1 MPTIELIFKDLQ
13 RLVGQTLPTNIEDLN
28 EIFSFIKGE
37 VEYFEDDKIS
47 FEIKDGNRIDLWSVE
62 GIARA
67 LRGVLG
73 IEEGLKD
80 YRIEDA
86 SNFEVDVD
94 PALDSLRPFIG
105 CSIVKGVEL
114 DDDVIRGLIHLQD
127 KLDQTQ
133 GRRRRRTSIGL
144 YNYDLIEPP
153 LNYKAVKPESEISF
167 NPLEFT
173 EAMTLPE
180 ILKSH
185 PKGLEYG
192 HIVNGY
198 NLFPILMDSREK
210 ILSFIPIINSNDLG
224 KITNDVENVMVE
236 VTGTLHKSVLNT
248 LMMVTLSL
256 ADRGGSI
263 FSVKVNY
270 PHREKKSEITPIL
283 SKSRMII
290 RDTSIKNLLGI
301 ELEIRDVIKLLEKAR
316 FDAFEKDKK
325 QIEVTIPFYRTD
337 IMHQVDVIE
346 DIAIMYGFNKIGQ
359 RWPRHVTLGKISSKE
374 SFSDIIREL
383 MIGLGFQEILNFSM
397 SNLQNLFNKMK
408 MEPESVIKIANPKT
422 LRYTC
427 IRNWLIPSLME
438 CLSRNTHIEY
448 PQKIF
453 EVGECMVF
461 DDNCETGV
469 KESRKIACLITHSN
483 ANFSETKSILDALT
497 RHIGIKYE
505 LKEIKHPSFIEGRI
519 GKVIINKK
527 EIGVIGEIN
536 PKVIEEWSLENPI
549 SGFELDLEKTLE
561 MKT

>member
-1 MPTIELIFKDLQ
+1 MPTIELIFEDLQ
-13 RLVGQTLPTNIEDLN
+13 RLVGKTLPSDIFALN

-37 VEYFEDDKIS
+37 VESFEEGKIT
-47 FEIKDGNRIDLWSVE
+47 FEIKDGNRLDLWSVE

-73 IEEGLKD
+73 LEEGLKD
-80 YRIEDA
+80 YYIEDT
-86 SNFEVDVD
+86 STFEVDVD
-94 PALDSLRPFIG
+94 PALESLRPFIG

-153 LNYKAVKPESEISF
+153 LNYKVVKSESEISF
-167 NPLEFT
+167 IPLEFT
-173 EAMTLPE
+173 EEMTLPE

-198 NLFPILMDSREK
+198 NLFPILIDSKEK

-224 KITNDVENVMVE
+224 KITNEVENVMVE
-236 VTGTLHKSVLNT
+236 VTGTMHKIVLNT

-256 ADRGGSI
+256 ADRGGGI

-270 PHREKKSEITPIL
+270 PHREKKSEVTPIL
-283 SKSRMII
+283 SKSKMSI
-290 RDTSIKNLLGI
+290 RDVHIKNLLGLD
-301 ELEIRDVIKLLEKAR
+301 LENRDIIKLLEKAR
-316 FDAFEKDKK
+316 FDASEKEEK
-325 QIEVTIPFYRTD
+325 QIEVTIPCYRTD
-337 IMHQVDVIE
+337 VMHQVDIIE
-346 DIAIMYGFNKIGQ
+346 DLAIMYGFNKIEH
-359 RWPRHVTLGKISSKE
+359 RWPRHITIGKISSKE
-374 SFSDIIREL
+374 SFSDVIREI
-383 MIGLGFQEILNFSM
+383 MIGLGFQEIISFSM
-397 SNLQNLFNKMK
+397 SNLHNLFNKMK
-408 MEPESVIKIANPKT
+408 IEPESVIKVSNPKT

-427 IRNWLIPSLME
+427 LRNWLIPNLME
-438 CLSRNTHIEY
+438 CLSRNTHVEY

-453 EVGECMVF
+453 EIGECFTF

-497 RHIGIKYE
+497 RHIGIKYT
-505 LKEIKHPSFIEGRI
+505 LTEIQHHSFIEGRV
-519 GKVIINKK
+519 GALLTNEK
-527 EIGVIGEIN
+527 EIGVVGEIN
-536 PKVIEEWSLENPI
+536 PKVIVEWGLENPI
-549 SGFELDLEKTLE
+549 SGFELDLEKALE
-561 MKT
+561 MKK

>member
-1 MPTIELIFKDLQ
+1 MPTIELIFEDLQ
-13 RLVGQTLPTNIEDLN
+13 SLVGKNLPSDIMALN
-28 EIFSFIKGE
+28 DIFSFIKGE
-37 VEYFEDDKIS
+37 VESLEDDKITL
-47 FEIKDGNRIDLWSVE
+47 EIKDGNRLDLWSVE

-73 IEEGLKD
+73 LEEGLKD
-80 YRIEDA
+80 YCIEDA
-86 SNFEVDVD
+86 SAFKVDVD

-114 DDDVIRGLIHLQD
+114 DDNVIRGLIHLQD

-153 LNYKAVKPESEISF
+153 LNYKAVKPDSEISF
-167 NPLEFT
+167 VPLEFIK
-173 EAMTLPE
+173 EMTLPE

-198 NLFPILMDSREK
+198 NLFPILIDSKEK
-210 ILSFIPIINSNDLG
+210 ILSFVPIINSNDLG
-224 KITNDVENVMVE
+224 KITNEVENVMVE
-236 VTGTLHKSVLNT
+236 VTGTMHTTVLNT

-263 FSVKVNY
+263 FSVKIDY
-270 PHREKKSEITPIL
+270 PHRENLVITPTL
-283 SKSRMII
+283 SKSKITI
-290 RDTSIKNLLGI
+290 TDVSIKKLLGI
-301 ELEIRDVIKLLEKAR
+301 DLEIRDIIKYLEKAR
-316 FDAFEKDKK
+316 FDASEREDK
-325 QIEVTIPFYRTD
+325 QIEVTIPCYRTD
-337 IMHQVDVIE
+337 VMHQVDIIE
-346 DIAIMYGFNKIGQ
+346 DIAIMYGFNNIGQ
-359 RWPRHVTLGKISSKE
+359 RWPQHITLGKISSIE
-374 SFSDIIREL
+374 SFSDIVREI
-383 MIGLGFQEILNFSM
+383 MIGLGFQEILSFSM
-397 SNLQNLFNKMK
+397 SNRYNLFNKMK
-408 MEPESVIKIANPKT
+408 IEPESVIKVSNPKT

-427 IRNWLIPSLME
+427 LRNWLIPNLME
-438 CLSRNTHIEY
+438 CLSRNTHVEY

-453 EVGECMVF
+453 EVGGCFAF

-497 RHIGIKYE
+497 RHIGIKYTIIE
-505 LKEIKHPSFIEGRI
+505 TKHPSFIEGRV
-519 GKVIINKK
+519 GALLMNKN
-527 EIGVIGEIN
+527 ESGIIGEIS
-536 PKVIEEWSLENPI
+536 PKVIEEWGLENPI

-561 MKT
+561 MKK